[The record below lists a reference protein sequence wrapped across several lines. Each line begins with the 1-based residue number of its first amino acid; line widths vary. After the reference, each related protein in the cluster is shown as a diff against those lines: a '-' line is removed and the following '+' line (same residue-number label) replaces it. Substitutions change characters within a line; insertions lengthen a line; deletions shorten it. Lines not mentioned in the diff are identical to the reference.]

1 MLIDLLVEYKGLIW
15 QGLTTTIKLS
25 VIGILLST
33 IWGFIIG
40 FFRNSKSEWLKIFGY
55 YYVELFR
62 NIPLIVQIFFIY
74 FSFNIA
80 DVFPFLKEFARILKV
95 EDANAFFSALLALVL
110 YTSAYISEVV
120 KSGLN
125 AIPRSQIEAA
135 ASLGFTKLQ
144 MIFYII
150 IPQLFLII
158 IPALTNQYLNLIKNS
173 SLAMTIGVAELTFV
187 TQQIDAETFRGF
199 EAATIVTILYIILTL
214 TTSFIMSLIN
224 KWVSKN
230 GRRTFE

>member
-1 MLIDLLVEYKGLIW
+1 MIVDLLIEFRNLII
-15 QGLTTTIKLS
+15 QGFLTTVKLS
-25 VIGILLST
+25 LIGIALST

-40 FFRNSKSEWLKIFGY
+40 FFRNSRSEWLRIFGY

-74 FSFNIA
+74 FSFNIV
-80 DVFPFLKEFARILKV
+80 DVFPVLKV
-95 EDANAFFSALLALVL
+95 VAKVLHVEDPNAFFSALIALVL

-120 KSGLN
+120 RSGLN
-125 AIPRSQIEAA
+125 AIPYSQIEAA
-135 ASLGFTKLQ
+135 MSLGFTRLQ
-144 MIFYII
+144 TIMYVI
-150 IPQLFLII
+150 IPELFLVI

-199 EAATIVTILYIILTL
+199 EAATIVTILYIFLTL
-214 TTSFIMSLIN
+214 TTSLIMSLVN
-224 KWVSKN
+224 RWVSKN
-230 GRRTFE
+230 GRRVFA